1 MEKSRISRKK
11 FKKHII
17 VAKKSKSYANV
28 GRIICPYCGND
39 EEFFE
44 IAENVTITT
53 RYVQNEDSSFTP
65 LADDTEVLGGIRF
78 KCGRCGADLTK
89 YHKRFLEMLF

>member
-1 MEKSRISRKK
+1 MEKSKISRKGS
-11 FKKHII
+11 KKHVI
-17 VAKKSKSYANV
+17 VTKKPKGYLHV

-39 EEFFE
+39 EEFLE

-65 LADDTEVLGGIRF
+65 LADDTEVLGEIRF